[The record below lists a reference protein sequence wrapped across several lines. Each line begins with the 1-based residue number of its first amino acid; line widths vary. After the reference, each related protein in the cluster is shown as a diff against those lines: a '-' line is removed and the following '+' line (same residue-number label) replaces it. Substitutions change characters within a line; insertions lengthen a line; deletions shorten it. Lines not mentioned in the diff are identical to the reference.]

1 MTPRPITWSRQIV
14 RRGLAASLPRR
25 VYMTQGPRRSSS
37 VCLTFDDGPHP
48 EVTPRLLDLL
58 RDLRVPGTFFLI
70 GREAE
75 KYPDLV
81 RRMAAEGH
89 VVGNHSYS
97 HPRRESLSRHE
108 AAAEVTNGAA
118 AIGRILGKPPTLYRP
133 PRGKVTVGD
142 MWRLWREGTTTV
154 LWNVD
159 PKDCSVRRTTAEVEA
174 WFRDRPL
181 ESGDLVLLH
190 DDQTKVLD
198 VLPELIAVTRDRK
211 LNFATVEAW
220 TK

>member
-1 MTPRPITWSRQIV
+1 MTPRPIMWCRQV
-14 RRGLAASLPRR
+14 VKRGLAASLPRR
-25 VYMTQGPRRSSS
+25 VYMTQGPRRSGT

-58 RDLRVPGTFFLI
+58 RDLQVPGTFFLI

-81 RRMAAEGH
+81 RRIAAEGH
-89 VVGNHSYS
+89 TVGNHSYS
-97 HPRRESLSRHE
+97 HLLRESLSERE

-118 AIGRILGKPPTLYRP
+118 AIGRILGQPPALYRP
-133 PRGKVTVGD
+133 PRGKITVGD
-142 MWRLWREGTTTV
+142 MWRLWRAGMTTV

-159 PKDCSVRRTTAEVEA
+159 AKDCSIRRTPAEVRG
-174 WFRDRPL
+174 WFQNRPL

-190 DDQTKVLD
+190 DDQTKVLE
-198 VLPELIAVTRDRK
+198 VLPELIADTRSRN
-211 LNFATVEAW
+211 LGFTTVEAW
-220 TK
+220 AK